1 MKRAIKT
8 MSKAAAYARYSTDR
22 QNENSIDTQ
31 LAAIGQYC
39 RQHGHSIV
47 ATFVDMAMTGTN
59 TERPDFQRMID
70 AARAGLFE
78 CIVVY
83 DITRAS
89 RDVADWMGFRK
100 EMQGLGVQV
109 LSTAETLG
117 APDDPAS
124 FLQELLTAGIGQH
137 MVLQSR
143 VKSIAGVA
151 QKAQQGVFLGGVPPL
166 GYDVEKGAYVVN
178 EREARAVQKIFS
190 IYAEGGSYNEIIDAV
205 AALGVKG
212 KRGRPIGK
220 NSLNSILQN
229 ERYRGVYTWNKRKVK
244 YFGHWA
250 GGVANPEVVRIEGII
265 PTIIDSDTW
274 ERVQIRMKENKH
286 NARNSA
292 KQEYMLSGM
301 IECGECGGSFTGKTN
316 TSGKGYTTRYYTCNN
331 KYRTHTCKAQNIN
344 ADEIETAV
352 VAHLVNYLT
361 TTDFDT
367 IADEAMAAYNKTKTA
382 RPAEEKELAK
392 LRKQVEN
399 GTKAVMEGLDYP
411 ELRDEIDT
419 VRQRIAELE
428 NALALPK
435 ETTITKEMIV
445 AQLKKDV
452 ANLKP
457 EDMPRLV
464 KNYITKIYAHDDK
477 LVITGGVNLIGC
489 GDRI

>member
-1 MKRAIKT
+1 MIDT
-8 MSKAAAYARYSTDR
+8 AAYARYSTDR

-39 RQHGHSIV
+39 RQNGHRIV

-59 TERPDFQRMID
+59 TERPDFQRMVD
-70 AARAGLFE
+70 AAKAGLFE

-89 RDVADWMGFRK
+89 RDVADWMNFRK
-100 EMQGLGVQV
+100 EMRGLGVQV
-109 LSTAETLG
+109 LSTAENLG

-166 GYDVEKGAYVVN
+166 GYDVHKGAYVVN
-178 EREARAVQKIFS
+178 EREARAVRAIFS
-190 IYAEGGSYNEIIDAV
+190 IYATGGSYNAIIDKV

-212 KRGRPIGK
+212 KRGQPIGK

-229 ERYRGVYTWNKRKVK
+229 ERYIGIYTWNKRKVK

-250 GGVANPEVVRIEGII
+250 GGVPNPEAVRIEGII
-265 PTIIDSDTW
+265 PAIIDTDTW
-274 ERVQIRMKENKH
+274 ERVQIRMKENKK

-316 TSGKGYTTRYYTCNN
+316 TSGKGYTTRYYVCNN
-331 KYRTHTCKAQNIN
+331 KYRTRTCKAQNIN

-392 LRKQVEN
+392 LRQQQENIKKILLQRPDYADMFVELDDIKQQI
-399 GTKAVMEGLDYP
+399 AV
-411 ELRDEIDT
+411 
-419 VRQRIAELE
+419 LE
-428 NALALPK
+428 NTLALPK
-435 ETTITKEMIV
+435 ETTISKEMIV

-464 KNYITKIYAHDDK
+464 KSYITKIYAHDDK

-489 GDRI
+489 GGRI